1 MEHRLDEWI
10 TVTLRDGA
18 TVRAKVAG
26 AGPPLLLLGNMVS
39 WEFWYNQIPF
49 FAQHYRVIAP
59 AYRGQPI
66 PGVSTL
72 DALTDD
78 VPDLLHALGY
88 EQALLMGHSIGAMV
102 LARLMETKP
111 EVASAVVL
119 ANGFLQL
126 RLLPVALHRLL
137 HPLQPRLVPLLWRLY
152 PRMPW
157 FVRQLTAF
165 GFLWGAQLIFLHH
178 EPDREKRIM
187 FYSYTDTSDAS
198 MIMRLGAAL
207 DYHAPPDLSR
217 ATMPVLVVSSGSD
230 HWMHLWEAKQLVA
243 LLPRGEQHVFPGIG
257 HMSPMI
263 VPDDFNRVVLCF
275 LRRVAAAS

>member
-1 MEHRLDEWI
+1 
-10 TVTLRDGA
+10 
-18 TVRAKVAG
+18 
-26 AGPPLLLLGNMVS
+26 MVS

-59 AYRGQPI
+59 AYRGRPI
-66 PGVSTL
+66 AGVSAL
-72 DALTDD
+72 DAFAAD
-78 VPDLLHALGY
+78 VPDLLNALGY

-102 LARLMETKP
+102 LGRLLETQP

-137 HPLQPRLVPLLWRLY
+137 HPLQPKLVPLLWQLY
-152 PRMPW
+152 PRTPW
-157 FVRQLTAF
+157 LIRQLLGF

-178 EPDREKRIM
+178 EPHREKRIM
-187 FYSYTDTSDAS
+187 FFSYTDTTDPS

-207 DYHAPPDLSR
+207 DYHAPPNLSR
-217 ATMPVLVVSSGSD
+217 ATMPVLVVSSGCD
-230 HWMHLWEAKQLVA
+230 HWMHLWEAQELVA
-243 LLPRGEQHVFPGIG
+243 RLPRGDQHIFPGIG

-263 VPDDFNRVVLCF
+263 VPDDFNRVVLSF
-275 LRRVAAAS
+275 LRRVTAAGQQPVL